1 MRHFALVV
9 GLTALGLVACSKGG
23 IPPEQVEAWA
33 GRPAADLVREWG
45 APTKEVDD
53 AGQRVLI
60 YEEIEQ
66 TKAAEFSR
74 EVSQR
79 NVGWRPAAPIDGGVL
94 LVRPVLPL
102 LGRRRRQDHPHAD
115 PAALTAASPR
125 ARPVAPPRS
134 WRGRDPG
141 IS

>member
-1 MRHFALVV
+1 MRHLALVV
-9 GLTALGLVACSKGG
+9 GLTALGLMACSKGG
-23 IPPEQVEAWA
+23 LAPEQVEVWV
-33 GRPAADLVREWG
+33 GRPRADLVREWG

-79 NVGWRPAAPIDGGVL
+79 NVGGVPPPPSTVGYSSYARSYLFWVDAAGKITRTQIRRP
-94 LVRPVLPL
+94 
-102 LGRRRRQDHPHAD
+102 
-115 PAALTAASPR
+115 
-125 ARPVAPPRS
+125 
-134 WRGRDPG
+134 
-141 IS
+141 